1 MARLYRNAGCE
12 MLVYPAAFNM
22 TTGPLHWELLQRSRA
37 NDNQLFVV
45 TISPARDE
53 TADYIAWGHSMIVD
67 PWAKVV
73 KSAKEN
79 EEILVHDIDFS
90 LVKQVREQIP
100 VFVQRRTD
108 LYKLKSCKTLDFG
121 FIKSLRF

>member
-108 LYKLKSCKTLDFG
+108 LYKTEKL
-121 FIKSLRF
+121 